1 MSKDPINFLFQNQTY
16 KVVANPTNEDF
27 DMQFAGVSFTIKSGE
42 EKTMAINA
50 ANHVLNSFGPRGLV
64 WLVPDV
70 DKEKLLEAGKRIN
83 KEFKHRQVTE
93 FNIRNENRKHMKM
106 GSLTPSDKIKEYARE
121 LGLKLEDSY
130 AQVDQNLSDSR
141 AQDEKIASMEAT
153 IANLTKLVDTF
164 VRGRDEQKVTEEEEK
179 RKPGNPQWVKK
190 ENKIG

>member
-1 MSKDPINFLFQNQTY
+1 MSKDPINFLFQDQTF

-50 ANHVLNSFGPRGLV
+50 ANHVLNSFGPRGLI
-64 WLVPDV
+64 WLMPDA
-70 DKEKLLEAGKRIN
+70 DKEQLYAAGKRIN

-93 FNIRNENRKHMKM
+93 FNVRNENRKHMKM
-106 GSLTPSDKIKEYARE
+106 GSLTPSDKIKEYAEE

-130 AQVDQNLSDSR
+130 AQVDQNISNSK
-141 AQDEKIASMEAT
+141 AQDEKIASLEAT

-164 VRGRDEQKVTEEEEK
+164 VRGRDEKAEEEEK
-179 RKPGNPQWVKK
+179 RKPGNPNWTKK
-190 ENKIG
+190 